1 MLFCLTIRQP
11 RSLNQKSNNYDTH
24 IICLETRGV
33 PQTYTRVI
41 KDRYDDAKSWVC
53 TIGGDSERFLV
64 VIELY

>member
-11 RSLNQKSNNYDTH
+11 RSLNQKSNNYDAR
-24 IICLETRGV
+24 IMCLETRGV

-53 TIGGDSERFLV
+53 TIEGDSECLLV